1 VRVVIGEDQALMREG
16 LALVL
21 ERAGFEIVALA
32 ADADDLVRVA
42 GSYEPDLVVADI
54 RMPPNLADDGLRAA
68 LEIRRFA
75 PGIALLVLSQHVQ
88 QRYARELV
96 DAGTE
101 RLGYLL
107 KQRIADVESFCSDV
121 RRICAGGLVLD
132 PEVVSAML
140 ERVSRDDPAGRLT
153 PRQREV
159 LALMAEG
166 RSNQAIAKRLTLTEK
181 AVVKHVSHVY
191 HELGLLPCEDD
202 HRRVLAVVRYL
213 TGSSIPGA
221 A

>member
-21 ERAGFEIVALA
+21 ERAGFRVVALA
-32 ADADDLVRVA
+32 ANADELVRA
-42 GSYEPDLVVADI
+42 ARSHHPNLVVADI
-54 RMPPNLADDGLRAA
+54 RMPPTSTDDGLRAA
-68 LEIRRFA
+68 LEIRSSA
-75 PGIALLVLSQHVQ
+75 PSVAILVLSQHVQ
-88 QRYARELV
+88 RRYATELV
-96 DAGTE
+96 AAGAE

-107 KQRIADVESFCSDV
+107 KQRVADVETFCSDV
-121 RRICAGGLVLD
+121 RRICAGGVVLD

-140 ERVSRDDPAGRLT
+140 ARVRRDDPVERLT
-153 PRQREV
+153 PRQRQV

-166 RSNQAIAKRLTLTEK
+166 HSNQAIAKQLTLTEK

-191 HELGLLPCEDD
+191 DALGLLPCPDN

-213 TGSSIPGA
+213 MRDSTVPA
-221 A
+221 

>member
-21 ERAGFEIVALA
+21 ERAGFRVVALT
-32 ADADDLVRVA
+32 ADADELVSAAR
-42 GSYEPDLVVADI
+42 SHQPDLVVADI
-54 RMPPNLADDGLRAA
+54 RMPPTLTDDGLRAA
-68 LEIRRFA
+68 LEIRSSA
-75 PGIALLVLSQHVQ
+75 PSIAILVLSQHVEH
-88 QRYARELV
+88 RYATELV
-96 DAGTE
+96 AAGAE

-107 KQRIADVESFCSDV
+107 KQRVADIETFCSDV
-121 RRICAGGLVLD
+121 RRICAGGVVLD
-132 PEVVSAML
+132 PEVVSAMIA
-140 ERVSRDDPAGRLT
+140 RVRHDDPVERLT

-166 RSNQAIAKRLTLTEK
+166 HSNQAIAKQLTLTEK

-191 HELGLLPCEDD
+191 DALGLLPCPDN

-213 TGSSIPGA
+213 MRDRMA
-221 A
+221 VA

>member
-1 VRVVIGEDQALMREG
+1 VIGEDQALMREG

-21 ERAGFEIVALA
+21 ERAGFEIVALT
-32 ADADDLVRVA
+32 ADADDLVRA
-42 GSYEPDLVVADI
+42 TGAHEPDLVVADI
-54 RMPPNLADDGLRAA
+54 RMPPNLTDDGLRAA
-68 LEIRRFA
+68 LEIRRLA
-75 PGIALLVLSQHVQ
+75 PEIALLVLSQHVQ

-107 KQRIADVESFCSDV
+107 KQRIADVETFCSDV
-121 RRICAGGLVLD
+121 RRICDGGLVLD

-140 ERVSRDDPAGRLT
+140 ERVSRDDPVERLT

-191 HELGLLPCEDD
+191 DELGLLPCEDD